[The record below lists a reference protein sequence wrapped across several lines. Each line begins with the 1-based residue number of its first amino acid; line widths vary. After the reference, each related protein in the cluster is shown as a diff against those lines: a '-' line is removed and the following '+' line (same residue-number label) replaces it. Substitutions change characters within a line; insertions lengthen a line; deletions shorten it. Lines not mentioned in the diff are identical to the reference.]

1 MLILNLLIIITTM
14 SASNK
19 KTSQQV
25 QILQFNQMKGVR
37 EGRKDEV
44 KKGEDSLTISAQQA
58 VKLPGDY
65 LVAVV

>member
-1 MLILNLLIIITTM
+1 M

-19 KTSQQV
+19 KTTQQV

-44 KKGEDSLTISAQQA
+44 KRGEDSLTISAQQA